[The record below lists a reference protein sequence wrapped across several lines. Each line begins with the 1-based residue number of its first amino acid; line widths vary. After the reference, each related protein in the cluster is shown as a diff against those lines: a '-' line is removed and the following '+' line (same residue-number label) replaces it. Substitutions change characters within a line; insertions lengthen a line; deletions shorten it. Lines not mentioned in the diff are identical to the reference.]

1 ATALSVRSFAAFTA
15 YNHDAL
21 RWAGW
26 IAAQAQQEYH
36 RLMEALAQLR
46 AGDPAIDRDALAL
59 RLDLFWSRLEL
70 MRSGEESVLLRAT
83 PGVETRTGA
92 FWARL
97 AVLDPEIRAL
107 EPGDGAAYGRLRPA
121 LDEFREPLRAIM
133 QQVTHDHLV
142 VADHESVSPTQI
154 MLLL

>member
-1 ATALSVRSFAAFTA
+1 MSAEGARPRHWIWQVLLAGAVLAFVVATALSVRSFAAFTA

-70 MRSGEESVLLRAT
+70 MRSGEESVLLRAI
-83 PGVETRTGA
+83 PEVETRTGA
-92 FWARL
+92 
-97 AVLDPEIRAL
+97 
-107 EPGDGAAYGRLRPA
+107 
-121 LDEFREPLRAIM
+121 
-133 QQVTHDHLV
+133 
-142 VADHESVSPTQI
+142 
-154 MLLL
+154 